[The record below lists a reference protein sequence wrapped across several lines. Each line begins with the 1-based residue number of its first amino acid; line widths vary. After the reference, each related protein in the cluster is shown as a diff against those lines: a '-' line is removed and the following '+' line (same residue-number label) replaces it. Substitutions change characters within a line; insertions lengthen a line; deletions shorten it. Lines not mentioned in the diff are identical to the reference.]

1 MIRPLSRLALLCVC
15 CLLLGACSARQQ
27 QADTLFPEDCEK
39 AYTYAPGNYII
50 EIAGGSEVVL
60 DPLMHDFLLFCSA
73 KQAHD
78 HVLEE
83 ISRHR
88 LPRGDWRIYVVG
100 ASFRDLAQPAGGN
113 AYVCMRMAP
122 LADGLSAM
130 PVAICAA
137 SNRRPRHTA
146 AARRAGGEKTRLVSR
161 VAAACGT
168 SLDEPAGI

>member
-1 MIRPLSRLALLCVC
+1 MGYRQCRWAICAASNRRPRHTA
-15 CLLLGACSARQQ
+15 AARR
-27 QADTLFPEDCEK
+27 
-39 AYTYAPGNYII
+39 
-50 EIAGGSEVVL
+50 AGGETLPPAFFVAR
-60 DPLMHDFLLFCSA
+60 SA

-78 HVLEE
+78 HAREE

-137 SNRRPRHTA
+137 SNRRPRHAA
-146 AARRAGGEKTRLVSR
+146 AARRAGGETLPPAFLSL
-161 VAAACGT
+161 AAPNRPTTMREKKSAVTACRRATGA
-168 SLDEPAGI
+168 SIASMW

>member
-100 ASFRDLAQPAGGN
+100 GSFRDLAQPAGGN
-113 AYVCMRMAP
+113 AYVRMRMAP

-130 PVAICAA
+130 PVGHMRCI
-137 SNRRPRHTA
+137 
-146 AARRAGGEKTRLVSR
+146 
-161 VAAACGT
+161 
-168 SLDEPAGI
+168 EP